1 MAEMIKWKRGQFF
14 TFYAQMKIRVGGL
27 NGQPD
32 IEIAAGDEFEYDG
45 SICKYAGAEY
55 PQQGLR
61 GAVREGW
68 ATTEEDAGIPE
79 GRTAA
84 RNVAEAQSVNRDL
97 SRVQRRSAAQPIEQD
112 SLDEET
118 VLEIGDREAAMD
130 PVTRKGHLT
139 ARDNRGRQ
147 LRSARGMEIE
157 QSDLDEQDHTPIS
170 PIKSPAKIKVDVTAN
185 PNAARDIE
193 MRSVDQGY
201 GRYAGKKPGRSNV
214 IVREGVEIRTD
225 VRGDSAIGGEE
236 TGTVVSP
243 VRNVSQRKAK
253 MDKENNKKPVKKASK
268 KNQGMSPKLQKAVEL
283 YADFP
288 RDWNF
293 FGKTEEKIAKLKE
306 ISPDA
311 ELLNALYA
319 SESKSTKEALKKAY
333 PKHSFS

>member
-1 MAEMIKWKRGQFF
+1 MAEMIKWKRGQFY

-61 GAVREGW
+61 GAIREGW
-68 ATTEEDAGIPE
+68 ASLDEDAGIPE
-79 GRTAA
+79 GRIAG
-84 RNVAEAQSVNRDL
+84 RSVAEAQSVNRDL
-97 SRVQRRSAAQPIEQD
+97 SRVQRMPAQSIEHD
-112 SLDEET
+112 DLDEET
-118 VLEIGDREAAMD
+118 ILEIGDREAAMD
-130 PVTRKGHLT
+130 PVTRKGHLS
-139 ARDNRGRQ
+139 AKDNRGRK
-147 LRSARGMEIE
+147 LKSVRGMEVE
-157 QSDLDEQDHTPIS
+157 QSDIDEQDHTPIS
-170 PIKSPAKIKVDVTAN
+170 AIKSPAKIKVDVLAN

-201 GRYAGKKPGRSNV
+201 GRYAGDKPKRRNV
-214 IVREGVEIRTD
+214 IVKEGVEIRTD
-225 VRGDSAIGGEE
+225 VRGGSSVGGEE
-236 TGTVVSP
+236 EGTVIGP
-243 VRNVSQRKAK
+243 VRTHSQRKAK
-253 MDKENNKKPVKKASK
+253 MDKENNKKPAKKSSK

-293 FGKTEEKIAKLKE
+293 FGKTEDKLAKLKE
-306 ISPDA
+306 LGPDA

-319 SESKSTKEALKKAY
+319 SESKSTKIALKKAY